1 MFLLLA
7 RIFIL
12 FVIVMVVKTL
22 WEQAGGKDSVLLERL
37 LILLIVILAVLSFFA
52 PDSTIGAAILSVLS
66 FILKPLGLSIIILVG
81 ATAMISNGGIKK
93 PAPTMILIAM
103 LILIFSST
111 PIVAFWLAEKIES
124 EAVTAIKVDGCCQK
138 NAPAIVLLGQGTTQ
152 PRIPNRVFTQLTSI
166 GDRIPFAAFLY
177 RQKLAP
183 YIIISA
189 GQRPEINIPISEAV
203 DIRTLLIYMGIPH
216 DRIILETRGN
226 TVRSSAEAVKKILDH
241 QGMER
246 KIILVTSAV
255 EIRRASLTF
264 ADVGI
269 KVLPRATNFYSF
281 QSSENFPRRIGGKD
295 FFPSAEAL
303 LITTQIIDE
312 FFKYLYYFLRGWLA
326 PNI

>member
-1 MFLLLA
+1 MFLLLT
-7 RIFIL
+7 RLFIL
-12 FVIVMVVKTL
+12 FVIIMVVKTL
-22 WEQAGGKDSVLLERL
+22 WDQAGGKDSVLLQRL
-37 LILLIVILAVLSFFA
+37 LILLIVTLAVLSFFA
-52 PDSTIGAAILSVLS
+52 PDSTIGASVLSVLS
-66 FILKPLGLSIIILVG
+66 FIFKPLGLSILILVG

-93 PAPTMILIAM
+93 PAPSMILVAL
-103 LILIFSST
+103 LILIVSST
-111 PIVAFWLAEKIES
+111 PIVAFWLAEKSEL

-138 NAPAIVLLGQGTTQ
+138 TAQAIVLLGQGTTQ
-152 PRIPNRVFTQLTSI
+152 PRIPNRVYTQLTSI
-166 GDRIPFAAFLY
+166 GDRISFAVFLY

-203 DIRTLLIYMGIPH
+203 DIKKLLISMGVPH
-216 DRIILETRGN
+216 DRIILETKGN
-226 TVRSSAEAVKKILDH
+226 TVRSSAEAVRKILDH

-281 QSSENFPRRIGGKD
+281 QSSESFPRRIGGED
-295 FFPSAEAL
+295 FLPSAEAL

-312 FFKYLYYFLRGWLA
+312 FLKFLYYFLRGWLA